1 MTTSPSEIKVK
12 RKRTPLAHLVPS
24 VVLMRAE
31 GRTLEEIGAR
41 LALTKQR
48 ISQVVKAAKKFEDV
62 SAQWGFPF
70 SNRTHRV
77 LDALAIQSK
86 EDALALYRTGHLY
99 PGAVW
104 SFGRKSYNEICEWLG
119 VEPLTKRPTKG
130 CNCPH
135 CGKPI

>member
-1 MTTSPSEIKVK
+1 MSNR

-31 GRTLEEIGAR
+31 GRTLDEIGAR

-70 SNRTHRV
+70 SNRTHRI

-86 EDALALYRTGHLY
+86 EDALALYRTGHTCTRV
-99 PGAVW
+99 P
-104 SFGRKSYNEICEWLG
+104 
-119 VEPLTKRPTKG
+119 
-130 CNCPH
+130 
-135 CGKPI
+135 CGHSAASRTTRYASGSESSR